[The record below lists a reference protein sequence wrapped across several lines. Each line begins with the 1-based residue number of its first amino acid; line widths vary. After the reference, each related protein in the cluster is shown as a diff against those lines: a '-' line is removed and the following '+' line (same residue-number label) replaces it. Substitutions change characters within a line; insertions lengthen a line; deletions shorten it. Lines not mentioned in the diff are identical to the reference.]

1 MDFLSFNELKSKLSD
16 LYKRN
21 VENAETTHFIKDNH
35 LEVFTIV
42 DGLYAGG
49 YENVLTE
56 RIVKEIFLEINYVEL
71 FRDRHLNSLMFGDV
85 DKVSIDNFKKIYGVE
100 SKYDGF
106 IILPNDIHE
115 RMFIEKHVSGDEN
128 DFPLNA
134 NDFKKYYDTS
144 EVKLMIT
151 RNSISVSKEALELI
165 LDVPMPSAREDF
177 DDCSK
182 LKGIHKTNRDARDRR
197 GMARILAKYIE
208 SNMDDKNYKLI
219 DVANEVIKIMESFNV
234 ETIPKVDQIKR
245 FIRNEVD
252 PCATHPGTS
261 KRKNIK

>member
-1 MDFLSFNELKSKLSD
+1 MDFLSFNELKSKLSES
-16 LYKRN
+16 YKRN

-42 DGLYAGG
+42 DGLCAGG
-49 YENVLTE
+49 YDNVLTE
-56 RIVKEIFLEINYVEL
+56 KIVKEIFLEINYVEL
-71 FRDRHLNSLMFGDV
+71 FRDRDLNSLMLGDV
-85 DKVSIDNFKKIYGVE
+85 DKISVDKFKKIYGE
-100 SKYDGF
+100 EPKCDGF

-115 RMFIEKHVSGDEN
+115 RMFIEKHINGDEKEL
-128 DFPLNA
+128 PLNA
-134 NDFKKYYDTS
+134 HDLKKYYDTS
-144 EVKLMIT
+144 EVKLTIT

-165 LDVPMPSAREDF
+165 LDAPMALAREDF

-182 LKGIHKTNRDARDRR
+182 VKGIHKTNRDARDRR

-219 DVANEVIKIMESFNV
+219 DVAKEVIKIMESFDV
-234 ETIPKVDQIKR
+234 EGIPKVDQIKK

-252 PCATHPGTS
+252 PCASNPGTN
-261 KRKNIK
+261 KRKDIK